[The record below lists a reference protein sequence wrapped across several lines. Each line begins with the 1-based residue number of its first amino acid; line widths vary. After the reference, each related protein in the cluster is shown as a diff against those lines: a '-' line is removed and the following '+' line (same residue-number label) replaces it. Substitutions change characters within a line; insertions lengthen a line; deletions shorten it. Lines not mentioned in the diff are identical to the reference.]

1 LMGTLDVATSGLIG
15 SLEDYVGEVLK
26 PTLKVIP
33 NWGELDKSPSGKKLS
48 RNFVEN
54 VDTFV
59 ASLHGLLLSA
69 SLLILSKNQ

>member
-1 LMGTLDVATSGLIG
+1 MGMLDVPGKGIIG
-15 SLEDYVGEVLK
+15 CMESYVSEVLK
-26 PTLKVIP
+26 PALKVIP

-59 ASLHGLLLSA
+59 ASLHGQRRSQEFHLGEGVV
-69 SLLILSKNQ
+69 